1 MRSVWKGSLK
11 ISLVMV
17 PCRLYVAEEKTDK
30 VSFHRL
36 HRDCL
41 GRMHSTSWCPTC
53 AKEVPHGGTVRGF
66 EYAKGQHVVVSDEE
80 LDALETAASSVLEV
94 TTVTDEA
101 INPVFIDGT
110 LYLVPEPGAQQAFE
124 TVRQALGDRR
134 AMAHVVLRNRATRV
148 ALEAQPEGFLVYQ
161 LRAAEQVRTF
171 DEVRPIQLT
180 VVPSRA
186 DLSLARQL
194 LDSLE
199 GTFSY
204 ENVTDE
210 YTARLK
216 DLLQA
221 KVDGRAPAMPAAAAA
236 PNVASLA
243 EALAQ
248 SLKLQQAKQKL
259 PMTAKTVKATL
270 PGAQSRKRA

>member
-1 MRSVWKGSLK
+1 
-11 ISLVMV
+11 
-17 PCRLYVAEEKTDK
+17 
-30 VSFHRL
+30 
-36 HRDCL
+36 
-41 GRMHSTSWCPTC
+41 
-53 AKEVPHGGTVRGF
+53 
-66 EYAKGQHVVVSDEE
+66 
-80 LDALETAASSVLEV
+80 
-94 TTVTDEA
+94 
-101 INPVFIDGT
+101 
-110 LYLVPEPGAQQAFE
+110 
-124 TVRQALGDRR
+124 VRQALGDRR
-134 AMAHVVLRNRATRV
+134 AMAHIVLRNRATLV

-204 ENVTDE
+204 EDVTDE

-221 KVDGRAPAMPAAAAA
+221 KVDGRAPAMPAAAA

-248 SLKLQQAKQKL
+248 SLKLQQAKQKF
-259 PMTAKTVKATL
+259 PMTAKTVKATM
-270 PGAQSRKRA
+270 PVAQSRKRA

>member
-1 MRSVWKGSLK
+1 MK

-17 PCRLYVAEEKTDK
+17 PCRLYVAEEKKEK

-66 EYAKGQHVVVSDEE
+66 EYATGQHVVVSDEE

-101 INPVFIDGT
+101 INPVFIDNT

-236 PNVASLA
+236 PNLASLA

-270 PGAQSRKRA
+270 PVAQSRKRA